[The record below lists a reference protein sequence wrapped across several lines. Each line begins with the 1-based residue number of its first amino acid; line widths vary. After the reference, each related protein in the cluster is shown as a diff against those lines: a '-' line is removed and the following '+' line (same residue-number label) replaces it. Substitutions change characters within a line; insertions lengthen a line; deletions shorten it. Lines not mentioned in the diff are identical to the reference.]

1 MLIEQSGKDVIKK
14 SFKIGVVLLMTSVI
28 YCWMVGYL
36 PRAEMLLT
44 PHSARGA
51 IILFCAIL
59 ILIPSKLLGLGLS
72 ESLFVPNS
80 ITILSWFLGVVFLL
94 LVFFILGFILSILIE
109 SIKNARRQFLINL
122 FTLFSTSK
130 GSVMYFRLM
139 LFLLFV
145 FPAFSCT

>member
-139 LFLLFV
+139 FFLLFV